1 MILEIKA
8 IALNGC
14 MYIKLKLNRLVS
26 ILVAVHYGYPTLAT
40 TFLYFRRALLPFCFF
55 ANFCCLRFRF
65 LSCEEGEFPP
75 ALVKPKF

>member
-1 MILEIKA
+1 MILGIKA

-14 MYIKLKLNRLVS
+14 MYIKLKLSCLVC
-26 ILVAVHYGYPTLAT
+26 ILVAVQYDYPMAT
-40 TFLYFRRALLPFCFF
+40 TFLYFRRDLLPFCFF

-65 LSCEEGEFPP
+65 LSCEQGKFPP